1 MEKMKISNSS
11 WQTSLSQLLNQLKS
25 EFGEPPRVAIVGI
38 GNNLRNDDAAGM
50 LVARELLHR
59 ECAADASHLLII
71 QAGHAPEN
79 VTGELRNFAPNLILL
94 IDAAEMRDVPGAIC
108 WVPIQSIEGMSAS
121 THSLPLSMLARYLTL
136 ELHCMVALIGIQPRS
151 NDVGEVVSAEVL
163 KAIDEIVN
171 EICDTCFTLKA
182 VDKNNTLRV

>member
-1 MEKMKISNSS
+1 MEKTKISNSS
-11 WQTSLSQLLNQLKS
+11 WRTSLSQLLDQLKS
-25 EFGEPPRVAIVGI
+25 ESGQPPRVAIVGI
-38 GNNLRNDDAAGM
+38 GNNLRNDDAAGT

-59 ECAADASHLLII
+59 ECAADTGHLLVI

-79 VTGELRNFAPNLILL
+79 VTGELRSFAPDLILL
-94 IDAAEMRDVPGAIC
+94 IDAAEMRDAPGAIC

-151 NDVGEVVSAEVL
+151 NDVGELISPEVL
-163 KAIDEIVN
+163 RAIDEIVD
-171 EICDTCFTLKA
+171 EICKTCFTLKF
-182 VDKNNTLRV
+182 VN

>member
-1 MEKMKISNSS
+1 MISNIS
-11 WQTSLSQLLNQLKS
+11 WQTSLIQLLDQLTS
-25 EFGEPPRVAIVGI
+25 ESGEPPRVAIVGI

-59 ECAADASHLLII
+59 ECAADVSHLLVI

-79 VTGELRNFAPNLILL
+79 VTGELRSFAPELILL
-94 IDAAEMRDVPGAIC
+94 IDAAEMRDIPGAIC

-136 ELHCMVALIGIQPRS
+136 ELNCMVALIGIQPKS
-151 NDVGEVVSAEVL
+151 NEFGETVSAEVSR
-163 KAIDEIVN
+163 AINEIVDEIYN
-171 EICDTCFTLKA
+171 TCFALKSA
-182 VDKNNTLRV
+182 Y

>member
-1 MEKMKISNSS
+1 
-11 WQTSLSQLLNQLKS
+11 LNQLTNES
-25 EFGEPPRVAIVGI
+25 GQPSRVAIVGI

-59 ECAADASHLLII
+59 ECAADASHLLVI

-79 VTGELRNFAPNLILL
+79 VTGELRSFAPDLILL

-136 ELHCMVALIGIQPRS
+136 ELNCVVALIGIQPKS
-151 NDVGEVVSAEVL
+151 NDVGEMVSQEVL
-163 KAIDEIVN
+163 QAVDEIVD
-171 EICDTCFTLKA
+171 EICNTCFALKSA
-182 VDKNNTLRV
+182 Y

>member
-1 MEKMKISNSS
+1 MEKMKISNNS
-11 WQTSLSQLLNQLKS
+11 WQISLSRLLNQLTDKS
-25 EFGEPPRVAIVGI
+25 GKPPRVAIVGI

-59 ECAADASHLLII
+59 ECAADVSRLLVI

-79 VTGELRNFAPNLILL
+79 VTGELRSFAPEIILL
-94 IDAAEMRDVPGAIC
+94 IDAAEMRDIPGAIC

-136 ELHCMVALIGIQPRS
+136 ELNCVVALIGIQPKS
-151 NDVGEVVSAEVL
+151 NDVGEIVSAEVL
-163 KAIDEIVN
+163 QAVDIIVDEICN
-171 EICDTCFTLKA
+171 TCFTLKS
-182 VDKNNTLRV
+182 VY